1 MAVFSTG
8 VSRAHRPLC
17 SGPGVTFAPS
27 GLLLAPCSSV
37 ALSDTAGCLLCWI
50 LGGGGPAGRWGLT
63 SEGWF
68 QFCDFPGLA
77 GSSVFPVRHESYES
91 SVQLP

>member
-1 MAVFSTG
+1 MAIFSTG
-8 VSRAHRPLC
+8 VSRAHWPLC
-17 SGPGVTFAPS
+17 SGPGVTFAPR
-27 GLLLAPCSSV
+27 GLLLVPCSSV
-37 ALSDTAGCLLCWI
+37 ALSDTAGCLLRWI

-68 QFCDFPGLA
+68 QFCDRPGLA